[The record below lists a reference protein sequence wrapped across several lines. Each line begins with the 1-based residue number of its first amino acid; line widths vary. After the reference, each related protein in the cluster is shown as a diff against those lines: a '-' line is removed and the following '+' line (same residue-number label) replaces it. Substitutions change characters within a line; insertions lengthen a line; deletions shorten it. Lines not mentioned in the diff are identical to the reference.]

1 MIQLIGGITYVLG
14 TGLLA
19 FTFFPFSPMT
29 LKLWMPQRETMLFA
43 HRNRIWLRWIGSGC
57 LLLVFVLG
65 SGIAGQAEAWLSW
78 AALGTGV
85 FFCFFWWGAYVPVIM
100 QAPQTQQ
107 HLTAQEADAIL
118 QPDDDILGIVVNG
131 EAKAYSRAAIT
142 RPHVYNDTVGGVPLA
157 VTYCILCNSG
167 VAFQANLGESSLNLQ
182 PVTAFNNNIVYYDPQ
197 RRDYVQQLEGRVIAG
212 PDEGQFLSMV
222 PVTMTN
228 WQAWKTLHADTS
240 VLHQP
245 ETYFRDRMLT
255 WMLSWMIPLAGLLK
269 RRTPWHPL
277 HGSLDTRLPAMMPVV
292 GVKTTEGTKAY
303 PVSVLR
309 TQQVVEDTVGDVPL
323 VVLYAPDLETVGVF
337 SRQIDGTD
345 GRVLSFRPEISQDQE
360 SLAADTETNSL
371 WNVEGQAISGVLQ
384 GQTLAPIAHFNKMFW
399 FSWAAFYPHTRVF
412 AGEE

>member
-1 MIQLIGGITYVLG
+1 MIQIIGGITYLLG
-14 TGLLA
+14 VGLLA

-29 LKLWMPQRETMLFA
+29 LKLWMPKRETMLFA
-43 HRNRIWLRWIGSGC
+43 HQNRVWLRWIGSGC
-57 LLLVFVLG
+57 LFFAFVLG
-65 SGIAGQAEAWLSW
+65 GSIAGQAEAWLSW
-78 AALGTGV
+78 AAIGTGV

-100 QAPQTQQ
+100 AAPQTQQ

-118 QPDDDILGIVVNG
+118 QPDDDVLGVVVNG
-131 EAKAYSRAAIT
+131 EAKAYSRTAIT
-142 RPHVYNDTVGGVPLA
+142 RPHMYNDTVGGVPLA

-167 VAFQANLGESSLNLQ
+167 VAFQTNLGGYPLKLQ

-197 RRDYVQQLEGRVIAG
+197 RRDYIQQLEGKVIAG
-212 PDEGQFLSMV
+212 PDEGKSLSLV
-222 PVTMTN
+222 PVTMTS
-228 WQAWKTLHADTS
+228 WQAWKTLHADTR

-277 HGSLDTRLPAMMPVV
+277 NGSLDTRLPAMTPVV

-309 TQQVVEDTVGDVPL
+309 TRQVVEDAVGGAPL

-337 SRQIDGTD
+337 SREIDGTD
-345 GRVLSFRPEISQDQE
+345 GRVLSFRPEISPDRE
-360 SLAADTETNSL
+360 SLAADTETSSL
-371 WNVEGQAISGVLQ
+371 WNVEGKAISGMLQ
-384 GQTLAPIAHFNKMFW
+384 GQTLTPIAHFNKMFW
-399 FSWAAFYPHTRVF
+399 FSWAAFYPHTHVF